1 MKIRILAS
9 NETHN
14 PEMFMRILILII
26 VNLNLTFSQN
36 ITVNGKVSDAANN
49 VPIQGA
55 ILFISAYSIAYTNS
69 AGEFEIKNLTAGKFT
84 IQVSHIGFK
93 SLVQEIDISTGA
105 NQFNFS
111 LESSPIKLDDVL
123 VSVDRRDRY
132 LKDSP
137 FSIALAD
144 RELIES
150 RNYNSLSDVLQNEP
164 GISSVRDGVWG
175 TDINIRG
182 LSRNNVVATIDGTRI
197 ETANDLSARL
207 SMIDL
212 NDIERIEVIKSAASS
227 VYGSGATGGI
237 VNIVSRTPSFSSGY
251 SFTGSFQS
259 GYSSVNNLRSI
270 SGSLINSGSFWS
282 SKFSGSYRKADDAK
296 TPAGTLKNSRFTDYS
311 LAGSLNIQPIS
322 NHLLKLNYQ
331 LFQAEDVGIPGGAPL
346 FPENADVRYPLE
358 KRELISAAYEVQNLS
373 RVLSRVF
380 VRYSHQFI
388 LRDVENIPN
397 IVQNIPASG
406 TMPPRRVSVL
416 KITPSAD
423 HNSDNLLLQ
432 TNLILSENNLLM
444 FGIDYWSRSYS
455 GERFRFQKIEILD
468 STTSTVIN
476 TNNRTIAEKP
486 LPDSKFE
493 SIGFFAQDDIE
504 VLKDKLR
511 FSLGARIDRIT
522 ITGEETFNPLYEINN
537 GVINNNPANQII
549 IWKKTDT
556 DDISYSGN
564 FGVKYS
570 VNPELDLTLSLGYSF
585 RSPSLEERF
594 QYIDLGSLVRLGDPD
609 LKPEK
614 GYSTDLGLR
623 YYGKDI
629 KIISSLFYNHITD
642 IVVEKPG
649 TFEGRNAQIKT
660 NIGEARLY
668 GFDFLINYNLY
679 NDWLAYFTASF
690 VKGDDISEDTNLPQI
705 PPLNGTLGLKL
716 SIVKNLSADFSSAI
730 FAPQNDV
737 STGEISTPGYA
748 VFNASVNFKNINFS
762 SFKMQFF
769 AGVENIFD
777 KAFRNHLST
786 TRGGIKLE
794 PGRNFYIRFS
804 TGW

>member
-1 MKIRILAS
+1 MRTLLLFLLSINFTFAQNSILS
-9 NETHN
+9 
-14 PEMFMRILILII
+14 
-26 VNLNLTFSQN
+26 
-36 ITVNGKVSDAANN
+36 GKVTDSKTGF
-49 VPIQGA
+49 PIQGVVLVLPSGE
-55 ILFISAYSIAYTNS
+55 ITYSNS
-69 AGEFEIKNLTAGKFT
+69 AGEYEFRNLDSRLLL
-84 IQVSHIGFK
+84 IRLSHIGFK
-93 SLVQEIDISTGA
+93 TLTKEISIYGNTKYD
-105 NQFNFS
+105 FS
-111 LESSPIKLDDVL
+111 MDPSPIKLDDVI
-123 VSVDRRDRY
+123 VSVERADKF

-137 FSIALAD
+137 YSISLTG
-144 RELIES
+144 REHFES
-150 RNYNSLSDVLQNEP
+150 RNFSSLADALNDQP
-164 GISSVRDGVWG
+164 GISAVKDGVWG

-182 LSRNNVVATIDGTRI
+182 LSRNNVVTTIDGTRI

-212 NDIERIEVIKSAASS
+212 NDIERIEVVKSAASS

-237 VNIVSRTPSFSSGY
+237 VNIVSRAPSFSSGY
-251 SFTGSFQS
+251 SFAGSFQS

-270 SGSLINSGSFWS
+270 SGSLFNSGSFWS

-296 TPAGTLKNSRFTDYS
+296 TPAGKLKNSRFTDYS
-311 LAGSLNIQPIS
+311 LTGSLNIQPVS

-331 LFQAEDVGIPGGAPL
+331 LFKAEDVGIPGGAPL

-432 TNLILSENNLLM
+432 TNLILSDNNLLM
-444 FGIDYWSRSYS
+444 LGIDYWSRSYS

-468 STTSTVIN
+468 STASTVVN
-476 TNNRTIAEKP
+476 TINRTTAEKP

-511 FSLGARIDRIT
+511 FSLGARIDRIN

-537 GVINNNPANQII
+537 GVKNNNPANQTI

-564 FGVKYS
+564 LGLKYS
-570 VNPELDLTLSLGYSF
+570 VNPEIDITLSLGYSF

-614 GYSTDLGLR
+614 GYSTDFGLR
-623 YYGKDI
+623 YYGEDI

-679 NDWLAYFTASF
+679 SDWLAYFTASF
-690 VKGDDISEDTNLPQI
+690 VKGDDISEDSNLPQI

-716 SIVKNLSADFSSAI
+716 SIINNLSADFSSAI

-748 VFNASVNFKNINFS
+748 VFNASMNFKNINFS
-762 SFKMQFF
+762 SVRMQFF

-777 KAFRNHLST
+777 KAYRNHLST
-786 TRGGIKLE
+786 TRGGIKWE
-794 PGRNFYIRFS
+794 PGRNFYIRLV

>member
-1 MKIRILAS
+1 MKNILL
-9 NETHN
+9 
-14 PEMFMRILILII
+14 LILSTSFYYAQSMDISG
-26 VNLNLTFSQN
+26 T
-36 ITVNGKVSDAANN
+36 ITDKISSLPV
-49 VPIQGA
+49 QGA
-55 ILFISAYSIAYTNS
+55 IVVLNQNNIVYTNS
-69 AGEFEIKNLTAGKFT
+69 AGYYEFRNLSPGEYSLRISHLSYQTLNV
-84 IQVSHIGFK
+84 IISVSGENNRF
-93 SLVQEIDISTGA
+93 S
-105 NQFNFS
+105 FS
-111 LESSPIKLDDVL
+111 LIPSPIKLDDVI
-123 VSVDRRDRY
+123 VTVERTDKY

-137 FSIALAD
+137 YSISLTGRD
-144 RELIES
+144 HFES
-150 RNYNSLSDVLQNEP
+150 RNFSSLADALSDQP
-164 GISSVRDGVWG
+164 GISAVKDGVWG

-182 LSRNNVVATIDGTRI
+182 LSRNNVVTTIDGTRI

-212 NDIERIEVIKSAASS
+212 NDIERIEVVKSAASS

-237 VNIVSRTPSFSSGY
+237 VNIVSRAPSFSSGY
-251 SFTGSFQS
+251 SFAGSFQS

-270 SGSLINSGSFWS
+270 SGSLFNSGSFVS

-311 LAGSLNIQPIS
+311 LSGSLNIQPVR

-331 LFQAEDVGIPGGAPL
+331 LFKAEDVGIPGGAPL
-346 FPENADVRYPLE
+346 FPENADVRYPVE
-358 KRELISAAYEVQNLS
+358 KRELISAVYEVQNLS

-406 TMPPRRVSVL
+406 NMPPRRVSVL

-432 TNLILSENNLLM
+432 TNLILSENNLLI

-468 STTSTVIN
+468 STASNVVN
-476 TNNRTIAEKP
+476 TINRTIAEKP

-493 SIGFFAQDDIE
+493 SIGFFAQDDME
-504 VLKDKLR
+504 VLKNKLR
-511 FSLGARIDRIT
+511 LSLGARVDRIN
-522 ITGEETFNPLYEINN
+522 ITGEETLNPLYEINN
-537 GVINNNPANQII
+537 GVINNNPANQTI

-564 FGVKYS
+564 SGLKYS
-570 VNPELDLTLSLGYSF
+570 INPQLDISLSLGYSF

-594 QYIDLGSLVRLGDPD
+594 QYIDLGNLVRLGDPE

-614 GYSTDLGLR
+614 GYSADFGLR
-623 YYGKDI
+623 YYGDDI
-629 KIISSLFYNHITD
+629 KIISSLFYNHITN

-649 TFEGRNAQIKT
+649 TFGGRNAQIKT

-679 NDWLAYFTASF
+679 SDWLAYFTASF
-690 VKGDDISEDTNLPQI
+690 VKGDDISENSNLPQI

-716 SIVKNLSADFSSAI
+716 SILKNLSADFSSSL

-748 VFNASVNFKNINFS
+748 VFNASLNLKNINFS
-762 SFKMQFF
+762 SVRMQFF
-769 AGVENIFD
+769 AGAENIFD
-777 KAFRNHLST
+777 KSYRNHLST
-786 TRGGIKLE
+786 TRGGIKWE
-794 PGRNFYIRFS
+794 PGRNLYIRLV

>member
-1 MKIRILAS
+1 MRALLLFLLSINFTFAQNFILS
-9 NETHN
+9 
-14 PEMFMRILILII
+14 
-26 VNLNLTFSQN
+26 
-36 ITVNGKVSDAANN
+36 GKVTDSKTGF
-49 VPIQGA
+49 PIQGVLL
-55 ILFISAYSIAYTNS
+55 ILPSGEITYSNS
-69 AGEFEIKNLTAGKFT
+69 AGEYEFRNLESG
-84 IQVSHIGFK
+84 ILLIRLSHLGFK
-93 SLVQEIDISTGA
+93 TLTKEISIDGNA
-105 NQFNFS
+105 KYDFS
-111 LESSPIKLDDVL
+111 MDPSPIKLDDVI
-123 VSVDRRDRY
+123 VSFERADKF

-137 FSIALAD
+137 YSISLTG
-144 RELIES
+144 REHFES
-150 RNYNSLSDVLQNEP
+150 RNFSSLADALNDQP
-164 GISSVRDGVWG
+164 GISAVKDGVWG

-182 LSRNNVVATIDGTRI
+182 LSRNNVVTTIDGTRI

-212 NDIERIEVIKSAASS
+212 NDIERIEVVKSAASS

-237 VNIVSRTPSFSSGY
+237 VNIVSRSPSFSSGY
-251 SFTGSFQS
+251 SFAGSFQS
-259 GYSSVNNLRSI
+259 GYSSVNSLRSI
-270 SGSLINSGSFWS
+270 SGSLFNSGSFWS
-282 SKFSGSYRKADDAK
+282 SKISGSYRKADDAK

-311 LAGSLNIQPIS
+311 FTGSLNIQPVS

-331 LFQAEDVGIPGGAPL
+331 LFKAEDVGIPGGAPL

-444 FGIDYWSRSYS
+444 LGIDYWSRSYS

-468 STTSTVIN
+468 SSASTVVN
-476 TNNRTIAEKP
+476 TINRTIAEKP

-504 VLKDKLR
+504 VFKDKLR
-511 FSLGARIDRIT
+511 FSLGARVDRIN

-537 GVINNNPANQII
+537 GVINNNPTNQTI
-549 IWKKTDT
+549 IWEKTDT
-556 DDISYSGN
+556 DDISYSAN
-564 FGVKYS
+564 LGVKYS
-570 VNPELDLTLSLGYSF
+570 VNTELDLTLSLGYSF

-614 GYSTDLGLR
+614 GYSTDFGLR
-623 YYGKDI
+623 YYGDDI
-629 KIISSLFYNHITD
+629 KVVSSLFYNHITD

-679 NDWLAYFTASF
+679 SDWLAYFTASF

-716 SIVKNLSADFSSAI
+716 SIVKNLSADFSTAI

-748 VFNASVNFKNINFS
+748 VFNASLNFKNINFS
-762 SFKMQFF
+762 SVRMQFF

-777 KAFRNHLST
+777 KAYRNHLST
-786 TRGGIKLE
+786 TRGGIKWE
-794 PGRNFYIRFS
+794 PGRNFYIRLV

>member
-1 MKIRILAS
+1 MRALLLFLLSINFTFAQNSILS
-9 NETHN
+9 
-14 PEMFMRILILII
+14 
-26 VNLNLTFSQN
+26 
-36 ITVNGKVSDAANN
+36 GKVTDSKTGF
-49 VPIQGA
+49 PIQGVVLVLPSGE
-55 ILFISAYSIAYTNS
+55 ITYSNS
-69 AGEFEIKNLTAGKFT
+69 AGEYEFRNLKSG
-84 IQVSHIGFK
+84 ILLIRLSHLGFK
-93 SLVQEIDISTGA
+93 TLTKEISIDGNTKYD
-105 NQFNFS
+105 F
-111 LESSPIKLDDVL
+111 LMYPSPIKLDDVI
-123 VSVDRRDRY
+123 VNVERTDKF

-137 FSIALAD
+137 YSISLTS
-144 RELIES
+144 REHFES
-150 RNYNSLSDVLQNEP
+150 RNFSSLADALNDQP
-164 GISSVRDGVWG
+164 GISAVKDGVWG

-182 LSRNNVVATIDGTRI
+182 LSRNNVVTTIDGTRI

-237 VNIVSRTPSFSSGY
+237 VNIVSRVPSFSSGY
-251 SFTGSFQS
+251 SFAGSFQS
-259 GYSSVNNLRSI
+259 GYNSVNSLRSI
-270 SGSLINSGSFWS
+270 SGSLFNSGSFWS
-282 SKFSGSYRKADDAK
+282 SKISGSYRKADDAK

-311 LAGSLNIQPIS
+311 LTGSLNIQPVG

-331 LFQAEDVGIPGGAPL
+331 LFKAEDVGIPGGAPL

-444 FGIDYWSRSYS
+444 LGIDYWSRSYS

-468 STTSTVIN
+468 STASTVVN
-476 TNNRTIAEKP
+476 TINRTIAEKP

-511 FSLGARIDRIT
+511 FSLGARIDRIN

-537 GVINNNPANQII
+537 GVINNNPANQTI
-549 IWKKTDT
+549 IWKKTDS
-556 DDISYSGN
+556 DDISYSANIGL
-564 FGVKYS
+564 KYS
-570 VNPELDLTLSLGYSF
+570 INPELDITLSLGYSF

-594 QYIDLGSLVRLGDPD
+594 QFIDLGSLVRLGDPD

-614 GYSTDLGLR
+614 GYSTDFGLR
-623 YYGKDI
+623 YYGDDI
-629 KIISSLFYNHITD
+629 KVVSSLFYNHITD
-642 IVVEKPG
+642 IIVEKPG

-679 NDWLAYFTASF
+679 SDWLAYFTASF
-690 VKGDDISEDTNLPQI
+690 VKGDDISEDSNLPQI

-716 SIVKNLSADFSSAI
+716 SIVKDLSADFSSAI

-748 VFNASVNFKNINFS
+748 VFNASLNFKNIYFS
-762 SFKMQFF
+762 SVRMQFF

-777 KAFRNHLST
+777 KAYRNHLST
-786 TRGGIKLE
+786 TRGGIKWE
-794 PGRNFYIRFS
+794 PGRNFYIRLV